1 VILRSV
7 ASIVLFTSGLLLF
20 GGAQSSASPS
30 NGSLLVPGD
39 IAPGNYWATPTDS
52 IGGYVEVCAD
62 YTCDVAG
69 GMIENYTVDGRTMIV
84 VPYSATMVNV
94 SDASLTPVSVSAPR
108 PVPSASAPPP
118 PASSGG
124 GALNTSV
131 PMSRPA
137 CDGAGI
143 VVLGSVT
150 TPGQYAEG
158 VQRLLDANPGA
169 SYLRT
174 DESCPS
180 LRQATADGNP
190 IYAVYRV
197 AGRSQAAV
205 CDAVAAAGGGAYGRW
220 LNTTLPADHKIT
232 C

>member
-1 VILRSV
+1 MLRFAVAVAVSACVLLSV
-7 ASIVLFTSGLLLF
+7 GVT
-20 GGAQSSASPS
+20 QSMASPS
-30 NGSLLVPGD
+30 NGSLLVPD
-39 IAPGNYWATPTDS
+39 DVSPGNYWATPTDS

-62 YTCDVAG
+62 YTCGVGG
-69 GMIENYTVDGRTMIV
+69 GMIENYIVEGRTMIV
-84 VPYSATMVNV
+84 VPYAARMVNV
-94 SDASLTPVSVSAPR
+94 RYASLSPVSVPAPQ
-108 PVPSASAPPP
+108 PPPSTSPLPPP
-118 PASSGG
+118 PRSDGG
-124 GALNTSV
+124 DLNVSI

-137 CDGAGI
+137 CDGTGI

-158 VQRLLDANPGA
+158 VQRLLNANPGA

-174 DESCPS
+174 DQSCPS
-180 LRQATADGNP
+180 LRRATAEGNP

-205 CDAVAAAGGGAYGRW
+205 CDAVATAGGGAYGRW
-220 LNTTLPADHKIT
+220 LSTNLPPDHKIS

>member
-1 VILRSV
+1 MLRSLIS
-7 ASIVLFTSGLLLF
+7 AGILTSCLLF
-20 GGAQSSASPS
+20 FGAAQSSASPS
-30 NGSLLVPGD
+30 NGSLLVPSEV
-39 IAPGNYWATPTDS
+39 APGNYWATPAGS
-52 IGGYVEVCAD
+52 SSGYVEVCAD
-62 YTCDVAG
+62 YTCEVG
-69 GMIENYTVDGRTMIV
+69 GGLIENYIVNGRTMIV
-84 VPYSATMVNV
+84 VPYGASMVNV
-94 SDASLTPVSVSAPR
+94 SYASLTPISVSAPPPLP
-108 PVPSASAPPP
+108 PVSPAPPQ
-118 PASSGG
+118 SSSEG
-124 GALNTSV
+124 GALNTSI

-137 CDGAGI
+137 CDGTGI

-158 VQRLLDANPGA
+158 VQRMLDANPGA

-174 DESCPS
+174 DQSCPS

-205 CDAVAAAGGGAYGRW
+205 CDAVAAAGAGAYGRW
-220 LNTTLPADHKIT
+220 LNTTLPPDHKIP

>member
-1 VILRSV
+1 MFRYLV
-7 ASIVLFTSGLLLF
+7 AVAVFASGLLCF
-20 GGAQSSASPS
+20 GVVQSSASPS
-30 NGSLLVPGD
+30 NGSLLVPDD

-62 YTCDVAG
+62 YTCAVAG
-69 GMIENYTVDGRTMIV
+69 GMIENYTVEGRTMIV
-84 VPYSATMVNV
+84 VPYSARMVNV
-94 SDASLTPVSVSAPR
+94 SDASLAPVSVAAPQR
-108 PVPSASAPPP
+108 LPSVSPPQP
-118 PASSGG
+118 PSGSEA
-124 GALNTSV
+124 GALNTSIPV
-131 PMSRPA
+131 SRPA
-137 CDGAGI
+137 CDGTGI

-174 DESCPS
+174 DQSCPS
-180 LRQATADGNP
+180 LRAATADGNP

-205 CDAVAAAGGGAYGRW
+205 CDAVSAAGAGAYGRW
-220 LNTTLPADHKIT
+220 LSTTIPPDHEIP

>member
-1 VILRSV
+1 MLRSLLSV
-7 ASIVLFTSGLLLF
+7 VFLATGLMWL
-20 GGAQSSASPS
+20 GAAQSGASPS
-30 NGSLLVPGD
+30 SGSLLVPD
-39 IAPGNYWATPTDS
+39 DVAPGNYWAIPTDS

-62 YTCDVAG
+62 YTCDVG
-69 GMIENYTVDGRTMIV
+69 RGMIENYSVDGRTMIV
-84 VPYSATMVNV
+84 VPYAARMVNV
-94 SDASLTPVSVSAPR
+94 NDASLTPVTVAAPQRLPTVS
-108 PVPSASAPPP
+108 PPP
-118 PASSGG
+118 PPTSSNS
-124 GALNTSV
+124 GALNTNI
-131 PMSRPA
+131 PMSHPA
-137 CDGAGI
+137 CDGTGI

-158 VQRLLDANPGA
+158 VQRLLEANPGA

-174 DESCPS
+174 DQSCPS
-180 LRQATADGNP
+180 LRPATADGNP

-220 LNTTLPADHKIT
+220 LSNTLPPEHKID

>member
-1 VILRSV
+1 MLRSLLSV
-7 ASIVLFTSGLLLF
+7 AVLTASLLLL
-20 GGAQSSASPS
+20 GAPQSNASPS

-39 IAPGNYWATPTDS
+39 ISPGNYWATPTDS
-52 IGGYVEVCAD
+52 YGGYVEVCAD
-62 YTCDVAG
+62 YTCAVTG
-69 GMIENYTVDGRTMIV
+69 GMLNNYIVDGRTMIV
-84 VPYSATMVNV
+84 VPYSAAMVNV
-94 SDASLTPVSVSAPR
+94 SEVSLTPVSISAPR
-108 PVPSASAPPP
+108 PLPPISAPQPP
-118 PASSGG
+118 TATGG
-124 GALNTSV
+124 GALNTSI

-137 CDGAGI
+137 CDGTGI

-174 DESCPS
+174 DQSCPS

-205 CDAVAAAGGGAYGRW
+205 CDAVAAAGAGAYGRW
-220 LNTTLPADHKIT
+220 LNTTLPPDHKIS